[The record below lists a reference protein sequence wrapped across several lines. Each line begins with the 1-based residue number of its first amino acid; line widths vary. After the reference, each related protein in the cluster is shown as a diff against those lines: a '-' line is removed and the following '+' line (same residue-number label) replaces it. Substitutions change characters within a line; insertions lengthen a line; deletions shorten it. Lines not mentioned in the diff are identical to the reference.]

1 MKIFS
6 SLLLAYVSF
15 TDESSAF
22 IPQPQVRQHHAN
34 QREVQTI
41 LYQTDPE
48 RKRDKVRSLIVNT
61 ANKAASLS
69 KSVLNKGGVPIA
81 NVLKET
87 ALEGG
92 GIASEKLIEVL
103 NRIEVTLDN
112 VEGEVNMLREELRG
126 IKDGLSSYVSSTA
139 AGEASE
145 SIENETNTQENIHL
159 ESTAPEMQTANLM
172 AEEETAIS
180 QNEINR
186 TGSQGILTADLSTL
200 KYEDIDYTLTDMAP
214 PFINED
220 ECLVPGE
227 PLVRVEKAPQNSRRI
242 FAGIDI
248 PVSVDEVW
256 SLLTDYANLQQVV
269 PNLVVNEVLQI
280 FPGSNDPEPIA
291 SIQSEL
297 SDAEQCR
304 ENANRKKGVILK
316 QVGGAKVVGINFSA
330 RTTLEVREWP
340 DVSQTLDLSYL
351 NLLRLFKFKHIH
363 IYVYYRVCRTLPI
376 MKKRFTKGNLD
387 QTVPKRAG
395 IAN

>member
-1 MKIFS
+1 MKVSS
-6 SLLLAYVSF
+6 SLLLAYFSLSN
-15 TDESSAF
+15 ESSAF
-22 IPQPQVRQHHAN
+22 IPQPYVREHHVN
-34 QREVQTI
+34 QRHVRTS

-87 ALEGG
+87 AIEGG

-112 VEGEVNMLREELRG
+112 VEGEVNLLRG
-126 IKDGLSSYVSSTA
+126 ELKGIRDGLSSYVTA
-139 AGEASE
+139 AAPGEASNTA
-145 SIENETNTQENIHL
+145 ENEIITQESVHL
-159 ESTAPEMQTANLM
+159 EDTPAEMQTTNQM
-172 AEEETAIS
+172 TVEEAAIGQEEIKQTES
-180 QNEINR
+180 QD
-186 TGSQGILTADLSTL
+186 ILTADLSTL

-256 SLLTDYANLQQVV
+256 SLLTDYANLQKVV
-269 PNLVVNEVLQI
+269 PNLVVNEVVKE
-280 FPGSNDPEPIA
+280 FSGSNDPEPIA

-304 ENANRKKGVILK
+304 EHANRMKGVVLK

-340 DVSQTLDLSYL
+340 NVSLSFVFDV
-351 NLLRLFKFKHIH
+351 
-363 IYVYYRVCRTLPI
+363 
-376 MKKRFTKGNLD
+376 M
-387 QTVPKRAG
+387 
-395 IAN
+395 